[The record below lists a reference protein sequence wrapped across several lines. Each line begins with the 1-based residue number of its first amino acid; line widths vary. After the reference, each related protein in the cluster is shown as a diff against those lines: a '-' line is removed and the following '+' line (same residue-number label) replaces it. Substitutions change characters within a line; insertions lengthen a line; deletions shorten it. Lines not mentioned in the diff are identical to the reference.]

1 MDSIK
6 KQLNGHSVLS
16 IAVKYL
22 AIVVGSLIFAAAFQF
37 FLYPNSIVSGG
48 VTGIAQIINRLTG
61 LPVGVL
67 SIIMNVPL
75 FIIAWRHFGL
85 DFIVSSFVAMT
96 LFSVFVDVFAMLDI
110 VVTDD
115 AMLASVIGGVIK
127 GVGLGMIY
135 YVGSTTGGIDI
146 VVRLARRRY
155 PHINFG
161 TLMLV
166 MDAVIVAAYA
176 VIFKI
181 YDSAMY
187 SLICMFVM
195 SKVVDLVLYGLD
207 NSSICYI
214 ISEHSEEIVKEI
226 TFGELHRGVTLLAAE
241 GAYSHEKRPVVMCVI
256 KRPQITAIRRLVR
269 LLDPNA
275 FLIVTDAKNV
285 FGKGFDSIND
295 NN

>member
-6 KQLNGHSVLS
+6 KQLSGKSALS
-16 IAVKYL
+16 IVVKYL
-22 AIVVGSLIFAAAFQF
+22 IIVVGSLIFAASFQF

-96 LFSVFVDVFAMLDI
+96 LFSVFVDVFAVLDI
-110 VVTDD
+110 AVTDD
-115 AMLASVIGGVIK
+115 AMLASIIGGVIK
-127 GVGLGMIY
+127 GIGLGMIY

-176 VIFKI
+176 LIFQI

-214 ISEHSEEIVKEI
+214 ISAHSEDIVKEI
-226 TFGELHRGVTLLAAE
+226 TFGELHRGVTLLSGE
-241 GAYSHEKRPVVMCVI
+241 GAYTHEKRPVVMCVI
-256 KRPQITAIRRLVR
+256 KRPQIAAIRRLVR
-269 LLDPNA
+269 TLDPNA

>member
-6 KQLNGHSVLS
+6 KQLNGKSALWV
-16 IAVKYL
+16 AVKYL
-22 AIVVGSLIFAAAFQF
+22 IIVVGSLIFAAAFQF
-37 FLYPNSIVSGG
+37 FLFPNSIVSGG

-75 FIIAWRHFGL
+75 FIIAWRHFGI

-110 VVTDD
+110 AVTYD
-115 AMLASVIGGVIK
+115 AMLASIIGGVIK
-127 GVGLGMIY
+127 GIGLGMIY

-161 TLMLV
+161 TLMLI
-166 MDAVIVAAYA
+166 MDAVIVAVYA
-176 VIFKI
+176 IIFQI

-214 ISEHSEEIVKEI
+214 ISEHSEDIVKEI
-226 TFGELHRGVTLLAAE
+226 TFGELHRGVTLLSGE
-241 GAYSHEKRPVVMCVI
+241 GAYTHEKRPVVMCVI
-256 KRPQITAIRRLVR
+256 KRPQIAVIRRLVR
-269 LLDPNA
+269 RLDPNA

>member
-6 KQLNGHSVLS
+6 KQLSGKSALS
-16 IAVKYL
+16 IVVKYL
-22 AIVVGSLIFAAAFQF
+22 IIVVGSLIFAASFQF

-96 LFSVFVDVFAMLDI
+96 LFSVFVDVFAVLDI
-110 VVTDD
+110 AVTDD
-115 AMLASVIGGVIK
+115 AMLASIIGGVIK
-127 GVGLGMIY
+127 GIGLGMIY

-176 VIFKI
+176 FIFKI

-214 ISEHSEEIVKEI
+214 ISEHSEDIVKEI
-226 TFGELHRGVTLLAAE
+226 TFGELHRGVTLLSGE
-241 GAYSHEKRPVVMCVI
+241 GAYTHEKRPVVMCVI
-256 KRPQITAIRRLVR
+256 KRPQIAAIRRLVR
-269 LLDPNA
+269 TLDPNA

>member
-6 KQLNGHSVLS
+6 KQLSGKSALS
-16 IAVKYL
+16 IVVKYL
-22 AIVVGSLIFAAAFQF
+22 IIVVGSLIFAASFQF

-67 SIIMNVPL
+67 SIVMNVPL

-96 LFSVFVDVFAMLDI
+96 LFSVFVDVFAVLNI
-110 VVTDD
+110 AVTDD
-115 AMLASVIGGVIK
+115 AMLASIIGGVIK
-127 GVGLGMIY
+127 GIGLGMIY

-176 VIFKI
+176 LIFKI

-214 ISEHSEEIVKEI
+214 ISEHSEDIVKEI
-226 TFGELHRGVTLLAAE
+226 TFGELHRGVTLLSGE
-241 GAYSHEKRPVVMCVI
+241 GAYTHEKRPVVMCVI
-256 KRPQITAIRRLVR
+256 KRPQIAAIRRLVR
-269 LLDPNA
+269 TLDPNA